1 MYRSKMLYGLNIGEA
16 SLVITKG
23 KGIKQLHQTF
33 SGPACRARQLK
44 NSETMNND
52 ALSPHVLEQSNM
64 KKSPD

>member
-1 MYRSKMLYGLNIGEA
+1 MLHGLNIGDV

-23 KGIKQLHQTF
+23 KGIKQWPQTF

-52 ALSPHVLEQSNM
+52 ALSPHVLGKNNM
-64 KKSPD
+64 KTSPN